1 MVKYEPFMVG
11 ETLYNRAYSDRGMM
25 IHGGV
30 PEDDYSEGCDPV
42 SLGRTY
48 TETNIP
54 VPDST
59 TIEDKAEAYD
69 ILMGVSE

>member
-1 MVKYEPFMVG
+1 MVQYEPFYVG
-11 ETLYNRAYSDRGMM
+11 ETLFNRAYSDRGMM

-30 PEDDYSEGCDPV
+30 PEGDYTEACDPA

-54 VPDST
+54 IDDQT

-69 ILMGVSE
+69 ILMGVKS